1 MRWTGRDNT
10 QSLPLPF
17 YPEQLHLSLR
27 RHQTADTENEMGTT
41 KDPTEAIRNRAADY
55 PEVATGT
62 SCNQSSFKTMKKSFL
77 FIGPGPKGVGYKAM
91 FKLKDS
97 MPEARKL
104 ATKQPDRFEVG
115 KTGWVTARFT
125 AEAPLPKKIWQKW
138 LDESYELSV

>member
-1 MRWTGRDNT
+1 
-10 QSLPLPF
+10 
-17 YPEQLHLSLR
+17 
-27 RHQTADTENEMGTT
+27 MGTT